1 MCAAS
6 GLNHSWRRRC
16 GRRCRCCWLLLLLF
30 RKHQKRLEVRFNLL
44 DIGVR
49 TWSLVLDTQNMCRLS
64 RSHTPVLALAP
75 PQFEL
80 TVLWQ
85 TAIRHVPRERRLLFV
100 QLRVLGAAIYLSFFL
115 CSAASVQAQDAPSS
129 FLTWLHRINRSGAHH
144 RAPLPPLPRPRPA
157 EFVPKPSE
165 VAAPQQRE
173 AVAPK
178 PSEAF
183 PPKQPEVVA
192 PNPSGA
198 AAPNK
203 ASGIPD

>member
-1 MCAAS
+1 MSPRECAGAT
-6 GLNHSWRRRC
+6 
-16 GRRCRCCWLLLLLF
+16 
-30 RKHQKRLEVRFNLL
+30 RLQQR
-44 DIGVR
+44 
-49 TWSLVLDTQNMCRLS
+49 SL
-64 RSHTPVLALAP
+64 TPALALGP
-75 PQFEL
+75 PQFES
-80 TVLWQ
+80 TVSWQ
-85 TAIRHVPRERRLLFV
+85 TAIRHVRRERRLLFV
-100 QLRVLGAAIYLSFFL
+100 QLRALGAAICLSFFL

-129 FLTWLHRINRSGAHH
+129 FLTWLHRISRTGAHH

-157 EFVPKPSE
+157 ELVPKPSE